1 MLKTEKYCDN
11 YKLNLTLLPVK
22 GGILNILMT
31 QLELA
36 KETVCSSLLNS
47 VTKCEE
53 IMQKTDDTQELL
65 KLRKTQKNYLFRLE
79 LLCR

>member
-1 MLKTEKYCDN
+1 
-11 YKLNLTLLPVK
+11 
-22 GGILNILMT
+22 MT

-36 KETVCSSLLNS
+36 KETVCSSLLHS
-47 VTKCEE
+47 VATCEE

-65 KLRKTQKNYLFRLE
+65 KLRKTQKSYLYRLE